1 MVKKELI
8 TEMKGSEKYI
18 VGSVLWQWLALVC
31 QIVAVVVLAVTIG
44 LWRDNRLETW
54 NIYLCIGAIV
64 AMIFI
69 KFICD
74 KENSKANYKAGYD
87 VKKKLRK
94 AIYDKVMILGA
105 SYREKV
111 STSEVIQLAVE
122 GIEQLEIYY
131 GKYLPQ
137 LFYSVLAPVT
147 LFIFLSFLSVRVA
160 VVLLI
165 CVPLIPLSIVFVQ
178 KIAKKLL
185 GKYWGVYTELGD
197 SFLENLQGLTTLKI
211 YKSDEFKSK
220 QMEEEA
226 EKFRKITMR
235 VLIMQLNSISVM
247 DLVAYGGAA
256 IGMIMAIFQ
265 FQSGDLQ
272 LWEAITIALL
282 AAEFFIPLRLLGSFF
297 HIAMNGMA
305 ASDKI
310 FAFLNAEVGQEGT
323 CKLEKSNVNI
333 NIENLSFGYDE
344 NKKIL
349 NDISLD
355 IEAGQF
361 VSVVGVSGSGK
372 STIASLITGKY
383 KDFDG
388 CIKINGVPI
397 AEIDESDLMNAIVTV
412 KYNSYIFGGTVRENL
427 LMANE
432 EAKDE
437 ELIEILKRVN
447 LWDFLKEQQGLDTK
461 ITEQGSNLSG
471 GQKQRL
477 ALGRAI
483 LKDAPMYIFDE
494 ATSNIDVESENLI
507 MEIIKELAS
516 EKTVMFISHRMANVV
531 DSDCIYVLEHGKI
544 AEKGRHNQLMENR
557 GVYFNIYSEQEKLCN
572 KWGDRHEA

>member
-226 EKFRKITMR
+226 EKFRKITMH

-427 LMANE
+427 LIANE

-437 ELIEILKRVN
+437 DLIEILKRVN

>member
-272 LWEAITIALL
+272 LWETITIALL

-310 FAFLNAEVGQEGT
+310 FAFLNTEVGKEGSY
-323 CKLEKSNVNI
+323 KLEKSNVNI
-333 NIENLSFGYDE
+333 NIEDLSFGYDK

-447 LWDFLKEQQGLDTK
+447 LWDFLEEQQGLDTK

-516 EKTVMFISHRMANVV
+516 KKTVMFISHRMANVV

>member
-111 STSEVIQLAVE
+111 LTSEVIQLAVE

-272 LWEAITIALL
+272 LWETITIALL

-310 FAFLNAEVGQEGT
+310 FAFLNTEVGKEGSY
-323 CKLEKSNVNI
+323 KLEKSNVNI
-333 NIENLSFGYDE
+333 NIEDLSFGYDK

-447 LWDFLKEQQGLDTK
+447 LWDFLEEQQGLDTK

-516 EKTVMFISHRMANVV
+516 KKTVMFISHRMANVV

>member
-333 NIENLSFGYDE
+333 NIEDLSFGYDK

-427 LMANE
+427 LIANE

-437 ELIEILKRVN
+437 DLIEILKRVN

>member
-197 SFLENLQGLTTLKI
+197 SFLENLQGLTTLKN

-310 FAFLNAEVGQEGT
+310 FAFLNTEVGKEGSY
-323 CKLEKSNVNI
+323 KLEKSNVNI
-333 NIENLSFGYDE
+333 NIEDLSFGYDK

-427 LMANE
+427 LIANE

-437 ELIEILKRVN
+437 DLIEILKRVN
-447 LWDFLKEQQGLDTK
+447 LWDFLEEQQGLDTK

-516 EKTVMFISHRMANVV
+516 KKTVMFISHRMANVV

>member
-272 LWEAITIALL
+272 LWETITIALL

-427 LMANE
+427 LIANE

-437 ELIEILKRVN
+437 DLIEILKRVN

>member
-427 LMANE
+427 LIANE

-437 ELIEILKRVN
+437 DLIEILKRVN

>member
-1 MVKKELI
+1 
-8 TEMKGSEKYI
+8 
-18 VGSVLWQWLALVC
+18 
-31 QIVAVVVLAVTIG
+31 
-44 LWRDNRLETW
+44 
-54 NIYLCIGAIV
+54 
-64 AMIFI
+64 
-69 KFICD
+69 
-74 KENSKANYKAGYD
+74 
-87 VKKKLRK
+87 
-94 AIYDKVMILGA
+94 
-105 SYREKV
+105 
-111 STSEVIQLAVE
+111 
-122 GIEQLEIYY
+122 
-131 GKYLPQ
+131 
-137 LFYSVLAPVT
+137 
-147 LFIFLSFLSVRVA
+147 
-160 VVLLI
+160 
-165 CVPLIPLSIVFVQ
+165 
-178 KIAKKLL
+178 
-185 GKYWGVYTELGD
+185 
-197 SFLENLQGLTTLKI
+197 
-211 YKSDEFKSK
+211 
-220 QMEEEA
+220 MEEEA

-310 FAFLNAEVGQEGT
+310 FAFLNTEVGQEGT
-323 CKLEKSNVNI
+323 YKLEKSNVNI

-383 KDFDG
+383 KEFDG

-437 ELIEILKRVN
+437 DLIEILKRVN
-447 LWDFLKEQQGLDTK
+447 LWDFLEEQQGLDTK

>member
-310 FAFLNAEVGQEGT
+310 FAFLNTEVGKEGSY
-323 CKLEKSNVNI
+323 KLEKSNVNI
-333 NIENLSFGYDE
+333 NIEDLSFGYDK

-427 LMANE
+427 LIANE

-437 ELIEILKRVN
+437 DLIEILKRVN
-447 LWDFLKEQQGLDTK
+447 LWDFLEEQQGLDTK

>member
-147 LFIFLSFLSVRVA
+147 LFIFLPFLSVRVA

-427 LMANE
+427 LIANE

-437 ELIEILKRVN
+437 DLIEILKRVN

>member
-111 STSEVIQLAVE
+111 LTSEVIQLAVE

-272 LWEAITIALL
+272 LWETITIALL

-310 FAFLNAEVGQEGT
+310 FAFLNTEVGKEGSY
-323 CKLEKSNVNI
+323 KLEKSNVNI
-333 NIENLSFGYDE
+333 NIEDLSFGYDK

-447 LWDFLKEQQGLDTK
+447 LWDFLEEQQGLDTK

>member
-197 SFLENLQGLTTLKI
+197 SFLENLQGFTTLKI

-427 LMANE
+427 LIANE

-437 ELIEILKRVN
+437 DLIEILKRVN